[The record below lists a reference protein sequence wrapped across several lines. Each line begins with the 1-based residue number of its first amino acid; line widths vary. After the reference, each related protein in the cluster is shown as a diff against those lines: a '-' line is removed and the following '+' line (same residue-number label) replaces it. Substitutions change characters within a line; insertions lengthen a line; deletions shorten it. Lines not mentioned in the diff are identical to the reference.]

1 MPTSFLEIIQL
12 PTGEYALRRADDES
26 TPLVRIRFS
35 DEAKE
40 MLQDNDLNVAKAMI
54 TAGLEA
60 AGSTTD
66 DIGDVDMEEED
77 TMPPAYNQTV
87 H

>member
-1 MPTSFLEIIQL
+1 MPTSYLEIIQL
-12 PTGEYALRRADDES
+12 PTGEYALRRADDEN

-66 DIGDVDMEEED
+66 EMGDVDMEEED